1 MGPIGGTSSPSVLDL
16 ILENGNEMNIEILS
30 ISNRVLPKWVVENCY
45 RKILAEIH

>member
-30 ISNRVLPKWVVENCY
+30 ILMRAPKMGGRKLLPQN
-45 RKILAEIH
+45 IG